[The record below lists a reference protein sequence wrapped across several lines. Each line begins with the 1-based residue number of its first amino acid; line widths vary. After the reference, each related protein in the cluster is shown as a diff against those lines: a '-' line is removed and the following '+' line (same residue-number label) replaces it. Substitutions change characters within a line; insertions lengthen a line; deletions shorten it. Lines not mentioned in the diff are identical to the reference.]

1 VFVPKTL
8 MTAAF
13 IKKHIQDTW
22 WFW

>member
-1 VFVPKTL
+1 VFVPKKL